1 MACHF
6 WQAMYGIPIPEVQC
20 KVARAMSEYKL
31 AQAIEFSPL
40 SSKLSKKHKLIETIL
55 GRDMHG

>member
-6 WQAMYGIPIPEVQC
+6 WQAMYGIPTPEVQC

-31 AQAIEFSPL
+31 AQAIEHRAENSLLRLPNYQK
-40 SSKLSKKHKLIETIL
+40 STN
-55 GRDMHG
+55 